1 MPEARL
7 MNFIHEPLPGRIVFG
22 AGSVAGLAQEAERL
36 GCRRL
41 LVLTTAGQEA
51 QGRRMLDLLGPLG
64 AGLFAGARMHTPI
77 EVTDEALAVA
87 KTHDADGLVSFGGG
101 STTGLGKAIAL
112 RTDLPQ
118 IVIPTTYAGS
128 EVTPILGE
136 TKSGLKTTQRSA
148 RILPETVIY
157 DPDLTL
163 ALPPAI
169 SVTSGINAIAH
180 AAEALYAK
188 ERNPIIDLMAEEGV
202 RALVAAL
209 PAIVRDPRDA
219 AAREKALYGAWL
231 CGTCL
236 GAVGMALHH
245 KLCHTLGGSFDLPHA
260 ETHSVVLPHALA
272 FNLPFAPDARDRL
285 ARAIGSE
292 DPAAGLHRLARSLGA
307 PTALHALGMAE
318 GAIDR
323 AADLAVENPYWNP
336 RPIERDALRAL
347 IERAWRGAAPE
358 ASVPP
363 V

>member
-1 MPEARL
+1 MK
-7 MNFIHEPLPGRIVFG
+7 FIHEPLPGRIVFG

-41 LVLTTAGQEA
+41 LVLTTTGQEA

-64 AGLFAGARMHTPI
+64 AGLFSGARMHTPI
-77 EVTDEALAVA
+77 EVTEAALAVA
-87 KTHDADGLVSFGGG
+87 EARDADGLVSFGGG

-136 TKSGLKTTQRSA
+136 TKNGLKTTQRSA
-148 RILPETVIY
+148 KILPETVIY

-163 ALPPAI
+163 ALPAAV
-169 SVTSGINAIAH
+169 SATSGLNAIAH
-180 AAEALYAK
+180 AVEALYAK

-260 ETHSVVLPHALA
+260 ETHSVILPHALA
-272 FNLPFAPDARDRL
+272 FNLPFAPDARERL
-285 ARAIGSE
+285 ARVIGNE
-292 DPAAGLHRLARSLGA
+292 DPAAGLHALARALGA
-307 PTALHALGMAE
+307 PTALRDLGMTE
-318 GAIDR
+318 DAIDR
-323 AADLAVENPYWNP
+323 AADLAAENPYWNP
-336 RPIERDALRAL
+336 RPIERDALRGL
-347 IERAWRGAAPE
+347 ITRAWRGAAPE
-358 ASVPP
+358 ADALPA
-363 V
+363 